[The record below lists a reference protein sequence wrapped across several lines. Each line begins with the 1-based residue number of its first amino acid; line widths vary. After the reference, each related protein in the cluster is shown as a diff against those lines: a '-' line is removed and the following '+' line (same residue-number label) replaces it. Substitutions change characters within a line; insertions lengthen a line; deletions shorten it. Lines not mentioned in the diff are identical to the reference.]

1 MRRDG
6 YKLFSGGRIGTM
18 ALKNR
23 LVRSATQGDR
33 TRIRQ
38 GQLEELLALYMDLAA
53 GGVGLIISG
62 DIPGFARE
70 TLDDPI
76 PKGRAVQDMY
86 FDAFASV
93 ADEVHRIAPECKMIM
108 QLGGPGRGSGI
119 GPSDVPTPFRE
130 GSVKPL
136 SVEEIQ
142 MITGAYAETISRVKE
157 SRLDGVQLH
166 GAHGHGVLQ
175 AFLSPYSNRRT
186 DAYGGSTANRARII
200 REIVSKA
207 RDRVGDYPILI
218 KINCTDDVEGG
229 IDLDTFPEMARE
241 IERTG
246 VDAIEVSGGSLDC
259 LVRSEEELGFPPIPP
274 AEARTR
280 IGNPEKQSYYLEYVK
295 GLGLDIP
302 VILVGG
308 NRDVERLERI
318 VQRGD
323 ADFVALCRP
332 LISEPDLPNRWLEGR
347 GSPTTDC
354 ISCNSCVFAL
364 LSGQGPRCLFKHDKE
379 QYKTAQEQLASYVND
394 HRVR

>member
-1 MRRDG
+1 VFYR
-6 YKLFSGGRIGTM
+6 
-18 ALKNR
+18 
-23 LVRSATQGDR
+23 
-33 TRIRQ
+33 
-38 GQLEELLALYMDLAA
+38 DLAA

-62 DIPGFARE
+62 DTPGFLIE
-70 TLDDPI
+70 MLDDPSLKRRTI
-76 PKGRAVQDMY
+76 QDMY
-86 FDAFASV
+86 FDAFGSV
-93 ADEVHRIAPECKMIM
+93 ADEVHRVAPECKMIM
-108 QLGGPGRGSGI
+108 QLGGPGRGNGI

-136 SVEEIQ
+136 SVDEIQ
-142 MITGAYAETISRVKE
+142 MITDAFAETISRVKE
-157 SRLDGVQLH
+157 SRLDGVQIH

-175 AFLSPYSNRRT
+175 AFLSPYSNRRA
-186 DAYGGSTANRARII
+186 DAYGGSAANRAQII
-200 REIVSKA
+200 RELVSKA

-218 KINCTDDVEGG
+218 KMNCTDHVEGG
-229 IDLDTFPEMARE
+229 IDLDTFPEMAKE

-280 IGNPEKQSYYLEYVK
+280 IGTPEKQSYYLEYVK
-295 GLGLDIP
+295 GLRLDIP

-308 NRDVERLERI
+308 NRNVERLEGI

-332 LISEPDLPNRWLEGR
+332 LINEPDLPNRWLEGR

-354 ISCNSCVFAL
+354 ISCNSCIIAA

-379 QYKTAQEQLASYVND
+379 QYKAAQEWLVSYVKD